1 MAAPSLDPHL
11 TEDPLSFR
19 SVADQCSAGIMI
31 QRDEKLVYA
40 NRSALDCLGL
50 DSIAQ
55 VPDKALAHLF
65 DTQSYETLR
74 PSLHK
79 VVPDDDQMF
88 MGDLKLRRRDGELVE
103 AEVYHVGLAAGSSGA
118 SLINFRDVTMLRKM
132 EVDLRQAQKLESV
145 GRLAAGV
152 AHEINTPIQFV
163 SDSVHFI
170 RDAATDLTGLIVKYQ
185 AVLRAV
191 VAGGPCEQ
199 EAAEATDHE
208 SAIEVGYLLENL
220 PPALDRALEGLSRVA
235 TIVRSLKEF
244 AHPDQKEMAAIDL
257 NQAITSTLT
266 IARNEYKYLA
276 NVETELGDVPPV
288 KCHGGDVNQVILN
301 LVVNAAH
308 AIGDVVQGTE
318 TLGRIRV
325 RSWHERDSAFISIS
339 DTGGGIPAEIRN
351 RVYDPFFTTKP
362 VGKGTGQ
369 GLAIAR
375 SVIEKHGGD
384 LTFETEMGVGT
395 TFLIRLPL
403 DGGPRGRSPA
413 ALA

>member
-1 MAAPSLDPHL
+1 MAAAPLDMRP
-11 TEDPLSFR
+11 TDDPVSFR
-19 SVADQCSAGIMI
+19 SVADQCAAGIMI

-50 DSIAQ
+50 DSISQ

-88 MGDLKLRRRDGELVE
+88 MGDLTLRRRNGELVE
-103 AEVYHVGLAAGSSGA
+103 AEVYHVGLADSGGA
-118 SLINFRDVTMLRKM
+118 SLVNFRDVTMLRKM

-152 AHEINTPIQFV
+152 AHEINTPVQFV

-191 VAGGPCEQ
+191 VAGTPCDQ
-199 EAAEATDHE
+199 EAADATDQE
-208 SAIEVGYLLENL
+208 AAIEVGYLLENL

-276 NVETELGDVPPV
+276 SVETELGEVAPV

-318 TLGRIRV
+318 KLGRIRV
-325 RSWHERDSAFISIS
+325 RSWQERDSAFISIS
-339 DTGGGIPAEIRN
+339 DTGGGIPTEIRN
-351 RVYDPFFTTKP
+351 RIYDPFFTTKP

-375 SVIEKHGGD
+375 SVVEKHGGD

-403 DGGPRGRSPA
+403 DGGPRGR
-413 ALA
+413 